1 MWGSK
6 AAGQREDGQ
15 EEQERPLG
23 AKIVER
29 NKEKRFKAKIR
40 VMLCPVKSL
49 WNRFP
54 AALQKDGAIVLN
66 CREAGRVKLIAYISG
81 INK

>member
-1 MWGSK
+1 MWGSN
-6 AAGQREDGQ
+6 AAGQQEDGQ

-23 AKIVER
+23 ANIVKR
-29 NKEKRFKAKIR
+29 NKEKLLKAKIR
-40 VMLCPVKSL
+40 VLLCPIKNP

-66 CREAGRVKLIAYISG
+66 CREAGS
-81 INK
+81 